1 MKDVS
6 ILEQNGVNVKKSLEL
21 FGDMGTYDQMLEEFL
36 MEVDNKINNARKFKD
51 NGDMPNYAIVVHSLK
66 SDSRYF
72 GMEALGDMFYE
83 HELAGKRNDL
93 IFVNNNFDALI
104 SEANRMINILKR
116 YMGVEVSEEAPVQST
131 PVAPVSTQTIS
142 APLPSSGRETI
153 LVVDDSN
160 IIRNFI
166 QKIFEDKYDVKLA
179 NDGEEAISIVS
190 NTPHSDLVCVFL
202 DLNMPNVDGF
212 QVLDY
217 FKANN
222 LFKVIPVSIITG
234 VDDKES
240 VNRAFSYPIVDMIQ
254 KPFNEASIRNV
265 AMKTVSMKNM

>member
-21 FGDMGTYDQMLEEFL
+21 FGDMNTYDQMLEEFL
-36 MEVDNKINNARKFKD
+36 MEVDNKINNARKYKE

-104 SEANRMINILKR
+104 NEAHRMINILKR
-116 YMGVEVSEEAPVQST
+116 YMGVEVVNETPT
-131 PVAPVSTQTIS
+131 PVINPSSVQTPVPQS
-142 APLPSSGRETI
+142 APNTNTRETI

-179 NDGEEAISIVS
+179 SDGEEAIAIVS
-190 NTPHSDLVCVFL
+190 NMPHSSLVCMFL
-202 DLNMPNVDGF
+202 DLNMPNVNGF
-212 QVLDY
+212 EVLDY